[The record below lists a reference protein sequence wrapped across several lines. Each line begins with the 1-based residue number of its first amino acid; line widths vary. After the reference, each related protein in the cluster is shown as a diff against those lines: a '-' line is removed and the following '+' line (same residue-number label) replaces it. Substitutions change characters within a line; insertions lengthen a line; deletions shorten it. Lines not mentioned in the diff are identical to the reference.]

1 MQHVTGHT
9 CDLRKGAPATGPAA
23 PSASSAGRWLPGSPG
38 RRGRLRAPPPSKA
51 PLASSRLQSERPAL
65 IFFALRTGRYLPF
78 YSHDCFTSCPS
89 SLKRKFHVV
98 RNSVLFLQPIVSC
111 RINY

>member
-23 PSASSAGRWLPGSPG
+23 PSASSAGPQAPPV
-38 RRGRLRAPPPSKA
+38 AEVACEHPPPSKA

-65 IFFALRTGRYLPF
+65 IFFALCTVRYLPF